1 METIQRRT
9 TTHKLVLGNKAIWE
23 AAAKHLAKI
32 WQSMSQRAKEK
43 YFSNRIQKQM
53 FNYLRKQSKLALKQS
68 QQQLFS
74 KRYAFYYSF
83 MTVNTDMS
91 KQSYIYYSLYILFN
105 SKVQIANIS
114 GNENG
119 ILVLYTGHDF
129 LCVTD
134 RRILQYTY
142 IFLPDARNACSHRT
156 IHLHEMLLITSKSD

>member
-1 METIQRRT
+1 M
-9 TTHKLVLGNKAIWE
+9 AIWE
-23 AAAKHLAKI
+23 PAAKHLAKI
-32 WQSMSQRAKEK
+32 LQSMSQRAKEK
-43 YFSNRIQKQM
+43 YFSNHIQKQM

-74 KRYAFYYSF
+74 KRYVPYHSF

-91 KQSYIYYSLYILFN
+91 KQSYIYYSLYILYN

-129 LCVTD
+129 LCVTA

-142 IFLPDARNACSHRT
+142 IFLANARNTCSHRT
-156 IHLHEMLLITSKSD
+156 IHLHERLLITTKSD